1 LLLSKGD
8 LHTLGRH
15 NTWSK
20 RRMEEGVCFQQLG
33 IQLVSSKVYTAE
45 LNSQMIH
52 KQYPLKFISTFQS
65 YLPDRNLK
73 PSINLQNGLT

>member
-15 NTWSK
+15 NTFSK

-45 LNSQMIH
+45 LNLQMIH
-52 KQYPLKFISTFQS
+52 KQYPLTFLSAIQS
-65 YLPDRNLK
+65 YLPERNLK
-73 PSINLQNGLT
+73 PSIKLQTGLT